1 MNAGPG
7 RLPPRRDLP
16 RDVVVPVLPGLGL
29 TWYDRRGAGYW
40 GRRAG
45 MSLLW
50 LFLTALVTLITV
62 AILIALYHRSL
73 AGFTV
78 VLVIEVVYSLA
89 ILAFFAVST
98 ARIWS
103 DSQAAPIRP
112 RNVPGQIFFALSAL
126 TIGLYLA
133 LLLTSLL
140 PETPVERHAR
150 LGVAAELRR
159 RGPTVHGT

>member
-1 MNAGPG
+1 MA
-7 RLPPRRDLP
+7 
-16 RDVVVPVLPGLGL
+16 VPVLPGLGL

-89 ILAFFAVST
+89 ILAFFAVAT
-98 ARIWS
+98 ARVWS
-103 DSQAAPIRP
+103 DPQPAPIRP
-112 RNVPGQIFFALSAL
+112 RNVPGQIFLILSAL
-126 TIGLYLA
+126 SIGLYLA

-150 LGVAAELRR
+150 LQVAGQLRR
-159 RGPTVHGT
+159 RGHAVA

>member
-1 MNAGPG
+1 MNARPG
-7 RLPPRRDLP
+7 QLPPRHELP

-89 ILAFFAVST
+89 ILAFFTVST
-98 ARIWS
+98 ARTWG
-103 DSQAAPIRP
+103 DSQPAPVRP
-112 RNVPGQIFFALSAL
+112 RNGPGQVFFALSAL
-126 TIGLYLA
+126 SVGLYLA

-159 RGPTVHGT
+159 RGPTVPGT

>member
-1 MNAGPG
+1 MTARPG
-7 RLPPRRDLP
+7 QLPPRHELP

-89 ILAFFAVST
+89 ILAFFAVAT
-98 ARIWS
+98 ARGWN
-103 DSQAAPIRP
+103 DPHPATIRP
-112 RNVPGQIFFALSAL
+112 GNVLGQIFLILSSL

-133 LLLTSLL
+133 LLVTSLL
-140 PETPVERHAR
+140 PETPAERHAR
-150 LGVAAELRR
+150 LQVAGQLR
-159 RGPTVHGT
+159 GHTVS

>member
-1 MNAGPG
+1 VSTRAGQ
-7 RLPPRRDLP
+7 LPPRHALP

-40 GRRAG
+40 ARRAG

-50 LFLTALVTLITV
+50 VLLTALVTLITV
-62 AILIALYHRSL
+62 AILIALHNRST

-78 VLVIEVVYSLA
+78 VLVLEIAYSLA
-89 ILAFFAVST
+89 ILVFFAVAT
-98 ARIWS
+98 ARTWS
-103 DSQAAPIRP
+103 DSQPVTIRP
-112 RNVPGQIFFALSAL
+112 RNVPGQVFFAVSFL
-126 TIGLYLA
+126 TVGLYLA

-150 LGVAAELRR
+150 LGVAAELSR
-159 RGPTVHGT
+159 RGRAIPGT